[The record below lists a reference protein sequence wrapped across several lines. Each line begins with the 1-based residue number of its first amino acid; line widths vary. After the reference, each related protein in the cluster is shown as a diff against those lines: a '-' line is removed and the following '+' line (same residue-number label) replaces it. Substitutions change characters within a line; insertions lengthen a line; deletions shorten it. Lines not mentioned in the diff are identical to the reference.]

1 MQSLSKII
9 GKRICCITWI
19 LSLLL
24 LMVLLTFQL
33 THERHKAYLDANRT
47 FLQMEQILAENQ
59 EELVKIEEAYKL
71 DCIHAAEEVS
81 RILDKNP
88 EAIYSIDRLKQIAE
102 ETVVDE
108 IHIFDQKGELFSGT
122 EPQYYGYTMD
132 SIESMNF
139 FKPMLTDKSLQM
151 VQDVTENMAEGNPM
165 QYSAVW
171 NDSGRFIIQVGIS
184 PVYFMLASQKNDI
197 SYIFSLFRVN
207 PNVSY

>member
-59 EELVKIEEAYKL
+59 EELVKIGEEYKL

-108 IHIFDQKGELFSGT
+108 IHIFDQK
-122 EPQYYGYTMD
+122 
-132 SIESMNF
+132 
-139 FKPMLTDKSLQM
+139 
-151 VQDVTENMAEGNPM
+151 AC
-165 QYSAVW
+165 
-171 NDSGRFIIQVGIS
+171 
-184 PVYFMLASQKNDI
+184 
-197 SYIFSLFRVN
+197 
-207 PNVSY
+207 

>member
-171 NDSGRFIIQVGIS
+171 NDSGRFIIQVEIGRAH
-184 PVYFMLASQKNDI
+184 V
-197 SYIFSLFRVN
+197 
-207 PNVSY
+207 